1 MVTELNS
8 DTHPNLETNFI
19 SGMLLY
25 AKTTEEAEPFL
36 SVKMGGNQ
44 IAFDCFGPSL
54 KKSIK
59 IAPVQ
64 AISLHRGI
72 VLYYF
77 SSKKL
82 KDSGWIFRSGKA
94 E

>member
-25 AKTTEEAEPFL
+25 ERTTEEAEPFL

-59 IAPVQ
+59 IAPMQ

-72 VLYYF
+72 VLYYC
-77 SSKKL
+77 SSKIL
-82 KDSGWIFRSGKA
+82 KDSGWILRSGKA